1 MIGEKMD
8 KSVIGNQT
16 ECSAAGVKS
25 VKGIGGF
32 KKVFGVLGKA
42 LYDYAFLSAGV
53 VTFLLF
59 AVLFSQNDVY
69 PFGKLSISW
78 CDGDQQFIP
87 LLCEFKDILDGKQ
100 GFFFSN
106 VNSGGMNF
114 YGVFFFNLSS
124 PFTFLIA
131 FFDKADAGS
140 AFNLIVMLKL
150 ITASM
155 TCSFLLKRRTNNYFL
170 VVFPSVVYAFSGYA
184 MMYYQIAQWL
194 DVFYL
199 FPLVLIGLER
209 MTEGRSNLLYIVT
222 LFLTVLFQFY
232 LAYPVVIFLCL
243 YASVCALYNRASC
256 RKFCL
261 SFISGSIVAALL
273 SGVIILPC
281 FMQYRASMR
290 TSGIIE
296 TLRGSNFF
304 PSVNTTLPTFYC
316 LAPFV
321 PFIIYFCVKRSRDF
335 KCVVMLLTLFPV
347 AIEPIAKA
355 WQTFNYMSFPTRY
368 GFIVI
373 AFGLYLAVSGAE
385 KLRAESRK
393 NAQNFSENA
402 LESHENAQNLSES
415 ANLSGT
421 KKFFA
426 GYSLSAKIVYG
437 VLTVAL
443 AVLFS
448 IFSVEFFRTNKEA
461 LSSFAQ
467 SLWGNEISFKGLT
480 IFALFALAA
489 GGAFFAA
496 RKFNLTHENVVFGAI
511 ALCLVFNS
519 AFSCN
524 VYMIEAVACGK
535 NSNVSTRLETI
546 AELDGLISD
555 DEFYRVKTGSKIFEV
570 NMTGAMGYNGIS
582 HYTSLNGKVNML
594 TAKYLGYSSYWM
606 EVNGNGGT
614 IFSDALLRNKYVIYR
629 GKGGNACVTPSGAY
643 SVSQTR
649 ILFPSAFV
657 VKNSAY
663 NPDFSL
669 ERYAMQEELFEAL
682 TGESGLF
689 EKYSPA
695 LVTGAEDLSAD
706 GKFVYKPAG
715 SDDADKQ
722 AKITYEFTVSGLKR
736 LYFDLFDEYT
746 NALREPTYEA
756 VSEIA
761 VYRNGSV
768 VRRTANYPVRSSNGI
783 VDLGSF
789 SDCTVK
795 VAVTLRKDVS
805 ARSFGVFSAD
815 EELLKSA
822 VNRLIGADLI
832 VKKNGF
838 SCEIDSQDGGFL
850 FVPVPF
856 DKGFSAK
863 VNGKKRSV
871 GYFGGFMTVPLEKGQ
886 NRVELDFC
894 PPGLVFGA
902 VLTTI
907 GFVVFALYLCLRTA
921 VTKDEKIARLY
932 EKSAVARERIGR
944 LSVLATVALGA
955 IVLIVIYVFPV
966 VASLF

>member
-1 MIGEKMD
+1 MD
-8 KSVIGNQT
+8 KTVAQNHT
-16 ECSAAGVKS
+16 
-25 VKGIGGF
+25 KGMPRRLKAI
-32 KKVFGVLGKA
+32 FGAINKA
-42 LYDYAFLSAGV
+42 LYDYAFLSAAV
-53 VTFLLF
+53 ITFLIF
-59 AVLFSQNDVY
+59 AVLFSKNDIY

-150 ITASM
+150 ITSAV
-155 TCSFLLKRRTNNYFL
+155 TCSFLLKRKTNNFFT

-199 FPLVLIGLER
+199 FPLLLIGLER

-243 YASVCALYNRASC
+243 YAAVYALYNRDSC

-261 SFISGSIVAALL
+261 SFIFGSVVAALL
-273 SGVIILPC
+273 SGIVILPC

-296 TLRGSNFF
+296 TLRGSSFF

-321 PFIIYFCVKRSRDF
+321 PFIIYFCVKHSRDF
-335 KCVVMLLTLFPV
+335 RCVVMLLTLFPV
-347 AIEPIAKA
+347 VIEPIAKA
-355 WQTFNYMSFPTRY
+355 WQTFNYMAFPTRY

-373 AFGLYLAVSGAE
+373 ALGLYLAVSGAE
-385 KLRAESRK
+385 KM
-393 NAQNFSENA
+393 SEDTR
-402 LESHENAQNLSES
+402 ES
-415 ANLSGT
+415 ARNAPDVGDMSKA
-421 KKFFA
+421 KKFFS
-426 GYSLSAKIVYG
+426 GYSVPSKIVYG
-437 VLTVAL
+437 VLTIAL
-443 AVLFS
+443 AVMFS
-448 IFSVEFFRTNKEA
+448 IFSVEFFRTNKDV
-461 LSSFAQ
+461 LSSFAH
-467 SLWGNEISFKGLT
+467 SLWGSDVSLRGLT

-489 GGAFFAA
+489 GAVFFAV
-496 RKFNLTHENVVFGAI
+496 RKFELTYENVVFGAI

-524 VYMIEAVACGK
+524 VYMIEAVNYRK

-546 AELDGLISD
+546 SELDGLISD
-555 DEFYRVKTGSKIFEV
+555 DGFYRVKTGSKIFEV

-582 HYTSLNGKVNML
+582 HYTSLNGRVNML

-629 GKGGNACVTPSGAY
+629 GKGGNAYVTESGAY
-643 SVSQTR
+643 SVSRTR
-649 ILFPSAFV
+649 TLFPSAFV

-663 NPDFSL
+663 YPDFSL
-669 ERYAMQEELFEAL
+669 ERYAMQEELFEKL

-689 EKYSPA
+689 EKYSPTLA
-695 LVTGAEDLSAD
+695 TGAEDMSAD
-706 GKFVYKPAG
+706 GKFVYKL
-715 SDDADKQ
+715 SKADGAAEQ
-722 AKITYEFTVSGLKR
+722 AKITYEFEVSGIKR
-736 LYFDLFDEYT
+736 IYFDLFDEYT
-746 NALREPTYEA
+746 NALKEPTYEA

-761 VYRNGSV
+761 VYRNGTI
-768 VRRTANYPVRSSNGI
+768 VRRISKYPRQTSNGI

-789 SDCTVK
+789 LDCTVK
-795 VAVTLRKDVS
+795 VTVTLGKDVS
-805 ARSFGVFSAD
+805 ARSFGIFSVD
-815 EELLKSA
+815 EQLLISA

-832 VKKNGF
+832 VKRNGF
-838 SCEIDSQDGGFL
+838 SCEIDSADGGFL

-863 VNGKKRSV
+863 VNGKKQTV
-871 GYFGGFMTVPLEKGQ
+871 GYFGGFMTVPLERGE

-894 PPGLVFGA
+894 PPGFVPGT
-902 VLTTI
+902 VLTLLGLVT
-907 GFVVFALYLCLRTA
+907 FAMYLCFRKSA
-921 VTKDEKIARLY
+921 ERGGKIARIVEEKPRLK
-932 EKSAVARERIGR
+932 EKSELISAV
-944 LSVLATVALGA
+944 ATVALGA
-955 IVLIVIYVFPV
+955 IVLIVIYLFPV
-966 VASLF
+966 VAALF